1 MEYRPNPLKEKLA
14 RGETVYGTCICSF
27 SPHMAGLA
35 GNCGF
40 DFVRIDNEH
49 AWRQDE
55 SLEHVIRAA
64 LLSGCAPIV
73 RIDKDEP
80 YLARKALEVG
90 ALGLIIP
97 EVKEASEVAAAV
109 RAAKF
114 PPLGERG
121 FSTLCFSGRY
131 GTANAAEW
139 IAWSNTETLVGAMVE
154 KPEAVEHI
162 DEICAVEGLDF
173 LLFGPSDYSVA
184 IGLSAPD
191 KDHPDVQ
198 RAIERTAAA
207 ATARGIHL
215 MIGIAPSW
223 ERETQQYAAL
233 GYNMIEIGHDY
244 SVLARAW
251 KGALDEAQQTR

>member
-1 MEYRPNPLKEKLA
+1 MTYHPNPLKEKLA
-14 RGETVYGTCICSF
+14 RGETAYGTCICSF

-35 GNCGF
+35 GNAGF

-55 SLEHVIRAA
+55 SLENVIRAA
-64 LLSGCAPIV
+64 LLAGATPIV

-97 EVKEASEVAAAV
+97 EIKEASEVEAAV

-114 PPLGERG
+114 PPVGERG
-121 FSTLCFSGRY
+121 FSTLCFSGQY

-139 IAWSNTETLVGAMVE
+139 IAWSNAETLVGAMIE
-154 KPEAVEHI
+154 KPEAVDHI
-162 DEICAVEGLDF
+162 EAICAVDGLDF
-173 LLFGPSDYSVA
+173 LLFGPADYSVA
-184 IGLSAPD
+184 IGLPGPD
-191 KDHPDVQ
+191 KDHPEVQ
-198 RAIERTAAA
+198 KAIARTAEAA
-207 ATARGIHL
+207 RAKGVHL

-223 ERETQQYAAL
+223 KNEAEHYAAL
-233 GYNMIEIGHDY
+233 GYNMIEVGHDY

-251 KGALDEAQQTR
+251 QGALEEVKR

>member
-1 MEYRPNPLKEKLA
+1 MNYRPNPLREKLA
-14 RGETVYGTCICSF
+14 RGEAVYGTCICSF

-35 GNCGF
+35 GTCGF

-97 EVKEASEVAAAV
+97 EVKEACEVAAAV

-121 FSTLCFSGRY
+121 FSTLCFSGGY
-131 GTANAAEW
+131 GTSNAAEW
-139 IAWSNTETLVGAMVE
+139 MAWSNAETLVGAMIE
-154 KPEAVEHI
+154 KPEAVENI
-162 DEICAVEGLDF
+162 EAICAVEGLDF
-173 LLFGPSDYSVA
+173 LLFGPADYSVA
-184 IGLSAPD
+184 VGLPGPD
-191 KDHPDVQ
+191 KGHPQVQ
-198 RAIERTAAA
+198 QAIARTAAA
-207 ATARGIHL
+207 ATAKGVHL
-215 MIGIAPSW
+215 MIGIAPPW
-223 ERETQQYAAL
+223 AEETRQYAAL
-233 GYNMIEIGHDY
+233 GYDMIEIGHDY
-244 SVLARAW
+244 SMLARAW
-251 KGALDEAQQTR
+251 KGALEEAST